1 MRAKEIEQEHRAAAQ
16 QVPLSTPSDHRATRL
31 SLLPAVRS
39 AICNAISGVGATAL
53 GVPRIGRSDAVRARR
68 LTRRARPRHA
78 TTRER
83 RRRSADAHRPARHRD
98 HPSAAGAGPPGS
110 TRAAS
115 RAIACATGAAPRS
128 GMPRRRRGGA
138 RRPRAG
144 CGRLIGARVAR
155 HRAARGQALLAG
167 SDCYV
172 RSGGRNNNSPG
183 ALNTPTA
190 EYLIYLYFI

>member
-1 MRAKEIEQEHRAAAQ
+1 MRAKEIEEEHRAAAQ
-16 QVPLSTPSDHRATRL
+16 QVPLVYTPSDHRVTRL
-31 SLLPAVRS
+31 SHLIAVRS
-39 AICNAISGVGATAL
+39 AICNVISGVGAITL

-110 TRAAS
+110 TRAAA
-115 RAIACATGAAPRS
+115 RPVACATGVAPRS
-128 GMPRRRRGGA
+128 GMRRCSRGGA

-144 CGRLIGARVAR
+144 RRRLIGARVAR
-155 HRAARGQALLAG
+155 HRAARGQALLAPQTVTC
-167 SDCYV
+167 STQF
-172 RSGGRNNNSPG
+172 GRPFNINSRRG
-183 ALNTPTA
+183 R
-190 EYLIYLYFI
+190 Y